1 MSMSHHGDSEV
12 IKRFMEQMSGSAKRE
27 YPAGRMGHEDDGA
40 LSFAIAADRRHN
52 TIVIR
57 FGKPVE
63 WIGLAPKDAEALIDK
78 MREKL
83 NELAAGV

>member
-1 MSMSHHGDSEV
+1 MSVSHHGDSE
-12 IKRFMEQMSGSAKRE
+12 IMKRFIDQVDGTARRE

-40 LSFAIAADRRHN
+40 LAMAITIDRQRN

-63 WIGLAPKDAEALIDK
+63 WIGFGRKEAEALIGLLQT
-78 MREKL
+78 KL